1 MKIKRFE
8 QYNESVRNESVRDLM
23 KPKPWDDVEKNIPP
37 QMVELYKEIPYEKR
51 YQFYSADEDNKED
64 KVKIFVKLSYRI
76 VWILWKYDIEKYEV
90 VSMSNRLTKE
100 KRYHCKDIVDVL
112 YALDL
117 LAKIDESHLKSNK

>member
-1 MKIKRFE
+1 MIKKF
-8 QYNESVRNESVRDLM
+8 NKFNESVRDLM

-37 QMVELYKEIPYEKR
+37 QLVKLYDEIPYEKK
-51 YQFYSADEDNKED
+51 YQFYSADDDNKED
-64 KVKIFVKLSYRI
+64 KVKIFVKLNYRI

-100 KRYHCKDIVDVL
+100 KRYNCKDIVDVL

-117 LAKIDESHLKSNK
+117 LSKIDESNLKSNKK